1 MERRSQARTKV
12 DINALLIGEK
22 TVPKGCRVISV
33 SQNGM
38 QLQCHDDGRLLT
50 FKNGDSVD
58 VYLTIQ
64 HDGRRK
70 KLTIPSW
77 VRQVSTNGIDVEFH
91 KQDSALVDLIESY
104 RNSEHHRIE
113 ASLGRADRRAGG
125 HQSAPPGAGG
135 QTAARTAEQEQKPPV
150 RPFYSILLAT
160 VFIACII
167 TGGYVY
173 TASID
178 SRISTLESLSK
189 RQATELSEVQ
199 NRIFSASLQEGRYA
213 SLNARM
219 TALNDAFVN
228 LEKRLDGVLPPV
240 ASRAAPGAAPE
251 ARPTIP
257 PPSAPPTETGTRIL
271 QADTRAA
278 DTATVSVPGP
288 VHQRDDQPASLV
300 ASNTGTGT
308 TDIPASPPAEQAT
321 EVPEPAAPAEPVQ
334 QTTPAAGPK
343 TAPTGKNASSGPWVI
358 NLISST
364 DRAYVERFS
373 RERDATR
380 FNAVVN
386 EARVRGRRYWR
397 LQITGFESAAA
408 ARRQAAIVKQELG
421 IKDVWIFRE

>member
-64 HDGRRK
+64 HEGRRK

-77 VRQVSTNGIDVEFH
+77 VRQVATNSVDVEFH

-104 RNSEHHRIE
+104 RKSEHHSIE
-113 ASLGRADRRAGG
+113 ASLGRADRRVAE
-125 HQSAPPGAGG
+125 HRSPPPGAGAHSA
-135 QTAARTAEQEQKPPV
+135 TRTAEQEQKPPV

-189 RQATELSEVQ
+189 RQASELSEVQ

-219 TALNDAFVN
+219 TALNDAFVS
-228 LEKRLDGVLPPV
+228 LEQRLDGVLSPA
-240 ASRAAPGAAPE
+240 ASRATPE
-251 ARPTIP
+251 TRPTMP
-257 PPSAPPTETGTRIL
+257 PPSAPPTETGTRTL
-271 QADTRAA
+271 QADARAD
-278 DTATVSVPGP
+278 DTTAVSEPGP
-288 VHQRDDQPASLV
+288 ARQRDDKPAGPV
-300 ASNTGTGT
+300 ATPPPARA
-308 TDIPASPPAEQAT
+308 TDTPASPPAEQAT
-321 EVPEPAAPAEPVQ
+321 EVPEPAAPAEPAQ
-334 QTTPAAGPK
+334 QATPDAGSA
-343 TAPTGKNASSGPWVI
+343 TAPTGKTAGGGPWVI

-364 DRAYVERFS
+364 DRGYVERFS
-373 RERDATR
+373 RERDAAR

-386 EARVRGRRYWR
+386 EARVRGRQYWR
-397 LQITGFESAAA
+397 LQIAGFESAAA
-408 ARRQAAIVKQELG
+408 ARRQAATVKQGLG

>member
-1 MERRSQARTKV
+1 
-12 DINALLIGEK
+12 
-22 TVPKGCRVISV
+22 
-33 SQNGM
+33 
-38 QLQCHDDGRLLT
+38 
-50 FKNGDSVD
+50 
-58 VYLTIQ
+58 
-64 HDGRRK
+64 
-70 KLTIPSW
+70 
-77 VRQVSTNGIDVEFH
+77 
-91 KQDSALVDLIESY
+91 
-104 RNSEHHRIE
+104 
-113 ASLGRADRRAGG
+113 
-125 HQSAPPGAGG
+125 
-135 QTAARTAEQEQKPPV
+135 
-150 RPFYSILLAT
+150 
-160 VFIACII
+160 
-167 TGGYVY
+167 
-173 TASID
+173 
-178 SRISTLESLSK
+178 
-189 RQATELSEVQ
+189 
-199 NRIFSASLQEGRYA
+199 
-213 SLNARM
+213 M

-386 EARVRGRRYWR
+386 EARVRGRQYWR
-397 LQITGFESAAA
+397 LQIAGFESAAA
-408 ARRQAAIVKQELG
+408 ARRQAATVKQGLG